1 MRECEQQNLW
11 AITNEQDHPLGGL
24 VFLECTAGRGSK
36 GHERSEKNVPGAR
49 FGARVRVAC
58 SSVLTVVSAVS
69 RPLPRQGQ
77 AVQAI
82 RGGTAKRLLG
92 L

>member
-11 AITNEQDHPLGGL
+11 AITNEQDHPWGGL
-24 VFLECTAGRGSK
+24 VFW
-36 GHERSEKNVPGAR
+36 NVPRAE
-49 FGARVRVAC
+49 A
-58 SSVLTVVSAVS
+58 LTVVSAVS